1 MLLVLKRSPEQQAK
15 LDSLLAQ
22 QQDTAS
28 PQYHKWLTPEQF
40 GQHFGLDGAD
50 AQAVTS
56 WLQSQGFNV
65 ARVARGRGFVEF
77 SGSAG
82 QVQAAFHT
90 TIHRYEVRGRSYWAN
105 ATDPAIPAALAPA
118 VGGVV
123 SLHDFPRHPQH
134 VVRGVFARAAD
145 SARALPLQ
153 PAVTQSCQ
161 GYTCY
166 ALGPYDFATIYNVLP
181 LWSAGIDGSGW
192 TLAIVG
198 ESDVNPQDLSQFRAL
213 FGMPAPQVNVI
224 HNGVAPG
231 ILPPNQGLGDESESD
246 LDLEWAGAI
255 AKGATIDFVTSA
267 STNTTQGVDLSAE
280 YIVDN
285 DLAPVLSESYGACE
299 LAMGTSGNLFYK
311 QLWEQAAA
319 EGISVF
325 VAAGDSGSA
334 GCDIGDSSAR
344 DGLAVSGIASSPQAV
359 AVGGTD
365 FNDLSDGSLYWNA
378 TNDPVTQASAKGY
391 IPETPWND
399 SCTNP
404 EISILTKTTDA
415 ETNCNNVQV
424 EQFGLVVVGGG
435 GGASN
440 CTTSDGQ
447 NLSSCGGGYAKPAWQ
462 PGSDGHRD
470 LPDVSLFAGDGF
482 NGNFYLVC
490 EEDISGSPCTIN
502 SGFVNVLGVGG
513 TSAAAPTWAA
523 LQLLVDQKTGM
534 AQGDPHFVYYH
545 LAAQQT
551 GSGCISSSGLGSS
564 CVFADVATGTN
575 AMPCF
580 SGTYDC
586 TTLQSGHTYGVLTGY
601 SAIAG
606 FDPATGLGSVN
617 AANLVNSWSG
627 VAFAPSSAT
636 LTLNPTT
643 GLTHGAAVNVQI
655 GVQAKSGTSTP
666 SGLVSLLT
674 SSGQEVADFTLSSG
688 AVTATTS
695 ALPGGTYTVHAHY
708 AGDGTFAPSDSAPVS
723 VTVAPEA
730 SSTTASAFWSD
741 SSGRLFPISNLSYGE
756 YLIFRADV
764 AGASKQGQPTGN
776 ISFLD
781 NGAAFD
787 GGPYPLN
794 SESSILTP
802 TGIATLPPGAHSIV
816 AQYSGDSSFQAGASP
831 ALTFTIAPGPTS
843 TLISGSSMLLV
854 NTSTPSWTVDIG
866 TQSYG
871 AAPTGT
877 ITFSDNG
884 NAWGSPIPVTGSGP
898 PGQFQQLFLPVSLST
913 SPLPLGNSTVVAK
926 YSGDGNYAAATSPP
940 VFVDVQ
946 IPTTLTLAAS
956 TTTPTQG
963 DSFTVTATVASS
975 QAGPAPIGGQIYFGG
990 QATPPAAT
998 VVNGQAQVT
1007 VGTYYLIGQQYVAAN
1022 YGGDQYY
1029 AASSAQLQIQV
1040 QPVVKVIPA
1049 NTQLSVNAP
1058 GGKATDAFQ
1067 VTFASNY
1074 KNTVAFACPA
1084 MTAETFCKF
1093 DPGSM
1098 SASGTTTLTVT
1109 TTAPSELPPPNGPT
1123 DGPLGW
1129 VGLAAFA
1136 ALFAL
1141 LRKRPARRWRVAAAG
1156 LLLAFCFAACGGGYG
1171 SARGNGGNI
1180 YTNPGTPAGQY
1191 PFTVTVTNA
1200 QGQLITTVQ
1209 MSLDVP

>member
-1 MLLVLKRSPEQQAK
+1 MLLVLKRSPKQQAE
-15 LDSLLAQ
+15 LEMLLAQ

-28 PQYHKWLTPEQF
+28 PAYHQWLTPEQF
-40 GQHFGLDGAD
+40 GQRFGLDGAD

-77 SGSAG
+77 SGSAA

-90 TIHRYEVRGRSYWAN
+90 TIHRYEVRSRGYWAN
-105 ATDPAIPAALAPA
+105 AADPAIPAALAPA

-123 SLHDFPRHPQH
+123 SLNNFPRHPQH
-134 VVRGVFARAAD
+134 VVAGVFRKAAN
-145 SARALPLQ
+145 SARAIPLQ
-153 PAVTQSCQ
+153 PALTHACS
-161 GYTCY
+161 GFSCY

-198 ESDVNPQDLSQFRAL
+198 ESDINPDDLSQFRSL
-213 FGMPAPQVNVI
+213 FGMAPPKVNVI

-231 ILPPNQGLGDESESD
+231 ILPPTQSLGDESESD
-246 LDLEWAGAI
+246 LDLEWAGAV

-285 DLAPVLSESYGACE
+285 DLAPVMSESYGACE

-334 GCDIGDSSAR
+334 GCDIGVSVAS
-344 DGLAVSGIASSPQAV
+344 DGLAVNGIASPPHAV

-365 FNDLSDGSLYWNA
+365 FNDSSDGSLYWNA

-404 EISILTKTTDA
+404 EITILTGTSDP
-415 ETNCNNVQV
+415 ESNCNNAQV
-424 EQFGLVVVGGG
+424 VTLGLEVVGGG
-435 GGASN
+435 GGASR

-447 NLSSCGGGYAKPAWQ
+447 NLSSCGGGYIKPAWQ
-462 PGSDGHRD
+462 PGNDGQRD

-502 SGFVNVLGVGG
+502 SGYVNVLAVGG

-523 LQLLVDQKTGM
+523 LQLLVDQKAGT

-545 LAAQQT
+545 LAAQQA
-551 GSGCISSSGLGSS
+551 GSGCVSSSGISSS
-564 CVFADVATGTN
+564 CVFADEGTGTI

-580 SGTYDC
+580 SGSPNCQTQ
-586 TTLQSGHTYGVLTGY
+586 LSSHLYGVLTGY
-601 SAIAG
+601 TAAVG
-606 FDPATGLGSVN
+606 YDQATGLGSVN
-617 AANLVNSWSG
+617 AANLVDDWSG

-655 GVQAKSGTSTP
+655 AVQAQSGTATP

-674 SSGQEVADFTLSSG
+674 SSGQEVAEFTLSGG
-688 AVTATTS
+688 AITATTS
-695 ALPGGTYTVHAHY
+695 DLPGGTYTVHAHY
-708 AGDGTFAPSDSAPVS
+708 AGDDTFAPSDSAPVS
-723 VTVAPEA
+723 VTVAPET
-730 SSTTASAFWSD
+730 SNTTLTAYTRD
-741 SSGRLFPISNLSYGE
+741 YSGRLNTFTNFSYGN
-756 YLIFRADV
+756 YLFLRANV
-764 AGASKQGQPTGN
+764 AGASQQGTPTGN
-776 ISFLD
+776 VSFLD
-781 NGAAFD
+781 NGTAFD

-802 TGIATLPPGAHSIV
+802 GGLATLPAGAHSLV
-816 AQYSGDSSFQAGASP
+816 AQYAGDASFNASSSSP
-831 ALTFTIAPGPTS
+831 FNFTIAPGYTS
-843 TLISGSSMLLV
+843 LFLNGNAKLLV
-854 NTSTPSWTVDIG
+854 NSSTAWTAAIN

-871 AAPTGT
+871 VAPSGT

-898 PGQFQQLFLPVSLST
+898 PGQFQALSVPVSLST
-913 SPLPLGNSTVVAK
+913 SPLPLGNSTVVAQ
-926 YSGDGNYAAATSPP
+926 YSGDGNYAPATSQSML
-940 VFVDVQ
+940 VDVQ
-946 IPTTLTLAAS
+946 IPTTVTLAAS

-963 DSFTVTATVASS
+963 DTITVTATVVPS
-975 QAGPAPIGGQIYFGG
+975 QAGPAPLGGDMHFYG
-990 QATPPAAT
+990 PANPTIAP
-998 VVNGQAQVT
+998 VSQGQAQAT
-1007 VGTYYLIGQQYVAAN
+1007 IGPLNAGDLIVQADYQ
-1022 YGGDQYY
+1022 GDEYY
-1029 AASSAQLQIQV
+1029 ARSFTQLQIQV
-1040 QPVVKVIPA
+1040 QPDIAVVPSS
-1049 NTQLSVNAP
+1049 TQLSVNAP
-1058 GGKATDAFQ
+1058 GGKATATFQ
-1067 VTFASNY
+1067 VTFASGY
-1074 KNTVAFACPA
+1074 QNTVTFACSQLTGKNSCSFNP
-1084 MTAETFCKF
+1084 T
-1093 DPGSM
+1093 SV
-1098 SASGTTTLTVT
+1098 SATGTTTLTVT
-1109 TTAPSELPPPNGPT
+1109 TTAPSELPPANGPT
-1123 DGPLGW
+1123 DGPMAW
-1129 VGLAAFA
+1129 MSFA
-1136 ALFAL
+1136 ALATLFAL
-1141 LRKRPARRWRVAAAG
+1141 LRKRPARSWRLATAG
-1156 LLLAFCFAACGGGYG
+1156 ILLAFCFAACGGGYG
-1171 SARGNGGNI
+1171 SGGGGKV
-1180 YTNPGTPAGQY
+1180 YTDPGTPPGVYQFSVIAKT
-1191 PFTVTVTNA
+1191 P
-1200 QGQLITTVQ
+1200 QGLVADVQ